1 MLTKNNNAVNYIIKI
16 VGNLP
21 EIVNLTVNKLDLYQ
35 SQC

>member
-1 MLTKNNNAVNYIIKI
+1 MLTKNNRTVNFIFKI

-21 EIVNLTVNKLDLYQ
+21 ENVNLTVNELDLYQ

>member
-1 MLTKNNNAVNYIIKI
+1 MLTKNNSAVNFIIKI

-21 EIVNLTVNKLDLYQ
+21 EIVNLTVNELDLYQ